1 MSRHNAKILHL
12 DIETAPTSCYSWS
25 LWPKFISPSDIQE
38 PGYTLCWAA
47 QWDGERSMHFAKYDP
62 KDMGKQ
68 MLQKV
73 WDLLDEADMVVHYN
87 GTKFDIPVLFKEFAV
102 NGMPPPSHFYEI
114 DLIKTVRK
122 RFRFE
127 SNKLDYV
134 CQRLGLGAK
143 TQHKGMSLWYGCM
156 EGEASSWRT
165 MEKYNRQDVRL
176 LKKLYKML
184 LPWIPNH
191 PNLGM
196 WVEHKNGKLVC
207 PHCASTNLTK
217 KGTQFNTKSQSYDRY
232 KCNTCDTPLRD
243 VHNNGNAP
251 KLKTTR
257 TP

>member
-1 MSRHNAKILHL
+1 MKHNAKILHL
-12 DIETAPTSCYSWS
+12 DIETAPTNCYSWS

-47 QWDGERSMHFAKYDP
+47 MWEGERTVHFKKYHPNDN
-62 KDMGKQ
+62 GKK
-68 MLQKV
+68 MLKEI
-73 WDLLDEADMVVHYN
+73 WELLDEADMVVHYN

-102 NGMPPPSHFYEI
+102 NGMGPPSHFYEI

-156 EGEASSWRT
+156 EGDAASWRI
-165 MEKYNRQDVRL
+165 MERYNKQDVKL
-176 LKKLYKML
+176 LRKLYKML
-184 LPWIPNH
+184 LPWITNH

-196 WVEHKNGKLVC
+196 WVEEKDGKLRC
-207 PHCASTNLTK
+207 GHCASTNLQK
-217 KGTQFNTKSQSYDRY
+217 KGTQYNTKSASYDRY
-232 KCNTCDTPLRD
+232 KCKSCGTPLRD
-243 VHNNGNAP
+243 PIRNGKP
-251 KLKTTR
+251 PTHRTLR